1 MKQVSSLV
9 VALLWLC
16 SSASA
21 IIPKKSWPEIGYDL
35 VNKKKKPTENGV
47 TSARKAS
54 SPSGVSKA
62 FVGVGVA
69 TALATV
75 GGKALAGEQRP
86 DLALVDALR
95 KPGKVVT
102 PPAQQISTDGAS
114 IPNEVFNLVKGIVG
128 VGVLSLPAGVA
139 AFGNAPSAI
148 IPATIL
154 ITVIGILSGFGFFL
168 IGKVCA
174 YTGAKSYREAWAK
187 SVGEG
192 SSWIP
197 AWSVTFKTFF
207 ACLAFSMVLADTFS
221 SLFESS
227 RNPTLLVTTGCV
239 LLPLCLKKDLRSLAP
254 FSLLGVIGM
263 AYTAVAMTIRFLD
276 GSYGAEGAL
285 AEQVASVLRP
295 KFGNLGAASVFTPN
309 ALTLICMLSTA
320 YMAHFNAPKFY
331 LELKN
336 NTLPRFNQ
344 VVSYGFGLSIFL
356 MGFITMVGFLTFGG
370 ASNGLVLNNYA
381 SGDVLMGLSR
391 IAVAVSLVFSYPLAF
406 TGCRDGFMDLAKVPM
421 EKRTP
426 ATTNFVTL
434 AVLGFITYCACKL
447 RDITIVLSF
456 GGATLGN
463 ALTYVYPAM
472 MYSAIVKKQ
481 GRQGEGLAVTS
492 SILSAIVGVVMGACG
507 TAIALKQLKN

>member
-1 MKQVSSLV
+1 MKQFSV
-9 VALLWLC
+9 VATLLLL

-21 IIPKKSWPEIGYDL
+21 ILPKKSWPEIGYEA
-35 VNKKKKPTENGV
+35 VNKKDKAV
-47 TSARKAS
+47 SARKAASS
-54 SPSGVSKA
+54 SPGGVSKA
-62 FVGVGVA
+62 MMGVGVA
-69 TALATV
+69 TALAAV
-75 GGKALAGEQRP
+75 GGKTLGGEQRP

-95 KPGKVVT
+95 KPVVAVT
-102 PPAQQISTDGAS
+102 PPRQEITTDGAS

-227 RNPTLLVTTGCV
+227 RNPTLLVTTGLV

-276 GSYGAEGAL
+276 GSYAMGEETGAL

-309 ALTLICMLSTA
+309 ALTLVCMLSTA
-320 YMAHFNAPKFY
+320 YMVREY
-331 LELKN
+331 
-336 NTLPRFNQ
+336 
-344 VVSYGFGLSIFL
+344 I
-356 MGFITMVGFLTFGG
+356 
-370 ASNGLVLNNYA
+370 
-381 SGDVLMGLSR
+381 
-391 IAVAVSLVFSYPLAF
+391 
-406 TGCRDGFMDLAKVPM
+406 
-421 EKRTP
+421 
-426 ATTNFVTL
+426 
-434 AVLGFITYCACKL
+434 
-447 RDITIVLSF
+447 
-456 GGATLGN
+456 
-463 ALTYVYPAM
+463 YVYM
-472 MYSAIVKKQ
+472 
-481 GRQGEGLAVTS
+481 
-492 SILSAIVGVVMGACG
+492 
-507 TAIALKQLKN
+507 N